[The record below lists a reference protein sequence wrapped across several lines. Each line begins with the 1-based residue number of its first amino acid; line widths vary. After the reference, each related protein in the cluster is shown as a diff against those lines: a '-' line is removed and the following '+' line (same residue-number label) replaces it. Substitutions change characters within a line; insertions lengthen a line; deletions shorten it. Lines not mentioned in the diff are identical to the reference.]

1 MMLKIVGLC
10 TAALAAI
17 IVLKNVRSEYAFFL
31 KLAVLLLIGVPVV
44 GLAAEA
50 ISQLQ
55 ALSAQAGIDS
65 DVLKLLVKALGI
77 CLTAQLAANLCQDSG
92 ESALASA
99 VELLGRSAI
108 LLMALPLAAQL
119 ISWSLTWI
127 DV

>member
-1 MMLKIVGLC
+1 MLKIVGLC

-99 VELLGRSAI
+99 VELLGRGAI

-119 ISWSLTWI
+119 ISWSLT
-127 DV
+127 

>member
-1 MMLKIVGLC
+1 MLKIVGLC
-10 TAALAAI
+10 IAALAVI

-31 KLAVLLLIGVPVV
+31 KLAVLLLISVPVI

-50 ISQLQ
+50 IDQLQ
-55 ALSAQAGIDS
+55 ALSAQAGIDGE
-65 DVLKLLVKALGI
+65 VLKLLIKALGI

-99 VELLGRSAI
+99 VELLGRGAI

>member
-1 MMLKIVGLC
+1 MLKIVGLC

-77 CLTAQLAANLCQDSG
+77 CLTAQLAANLCQDSC

-99 VELLGRSAI
+99 VELLGRGAI

>member
-1 MMLKIVGLC
+1 MLKIVGLC
-10 TAALAAI
+10 TAALAVI

-44 GLAAEA
+44 GIAAEA
-50 ISQLQ
+50 IGQLQ

-77 CLTAQLAANLCQDSG
+77 CLTAQLAANLCRDSG

-99 VELLGRSAI
+99 VELLGRGAI

>member
-1 MMLKIVGLC
+1 MLKIVGLC

-99 VELLGRSAI
+99 AELLGRGAI

>member
-1 MMLKIVGLC
+1 MLMIVGLC

-50 ISQLQ
+50 ISQMQ

-99 VELLGRSAI
+99 VELLGRGAI

>member
-1 MMLKIVGLC
+1 MLKIVGLC

-65 DVLKLLVKALGI
+65 EVLKLLVKALGI

-99 VELLGRSAI
+99 VELLGRGAI

>member
-1 MMLKIVGLC
+1 MLKIVGLC

-99 VELLGRSAI
+99 VELLGRGAI
-108 LLMALPLAAQL
+108 LLMALPLATQL

>member
-1 MMLKIVGLC
+1 MLKIVGLC

-55 ALSAQAGIDS
+55 AFSAQAGIDS

-99 VELLGRSAI
+99 VELLGRGAI

>member
-1 MMLKIVGLC
+1 MLKIVGLC

-77 CLTAQLAANLCQDSG
+77 CLTAQLASNLCQDSG

-99 VELLGRSAI
+99 VELLGRGAI

>member
-1 MMLKIVGLC
+1 MLKIVGLC

-77 CLTAQLAANLCQDSG
+77 CLTVQLAANLCQDSG

-99 VELLGRSAI
+99 VELLGRGAI

>member
-1 MMLKIVGLC
+1 MLKIVGLC
-10 TAALAAI
+10 TAALAVI

-44 GLAAEA
+44 GIVAEA
-50 ISQLQ
+50 IGQLQ
-55 ALSAQAGIDS
+55 ALSTQAGIDG

-77 CLTAQLAANLCQDSG
+77 SLTAQLAANLCQDSG

-99 VELLGRSAI
+99 VELLGRGSI

>member
-1 MMLKIVGLC
+1 MLKIVGLC

-50 ISQLQ
+50 ISQMQ

-99 VELLGRSAI
+99 VELLGRGAI

>member
-1 MMLKIVGLC
+1 MLKIVGLC

-17 IVLKNVRSEYAFFL
+17 IVLKNVRAEYAFFL

-50 ISQLQ
+50 ISQMQ

-99 VELLGRSAI
+99 VELLGRGAI

>member
-1 MMLKIVGLC
+1 MLKIVGLC

-99 VELLGRSAI
+99 VELLGRGAI

>member
-1 MMLKIVGLC
+1 MLKIVGLC

-99 VELLGRSAI
+99 VELLGLGAI

>member
-99 VELLGRSAI
+99 VELLGRGAI

>member
-1 MMLKIVGLC
+1 MLKIVGLC

-50 ISQLQ
+50 ISHLQ
-55 ALSAQAGIDS
+55 ALSAQAGSDS

-77 CLTAQLAANLCQDSG
+77 CLSAQLAANLCQDSG

-99 VELLGRSAI
+99 VELLGRGAI

>member
-1 MMLKIVGLC
+1 MLKIVGLC
-10 TAALAAI
+10 IAALAVI

-55 ALSAQAGIDS
+55 ALGAQAGMDS

-99 VELLGRSAI
+99 VELLGRGAI

>member
-108 LLMALPLAAQL
+108 LLMALPIAAQL

>member
-1 MMLKIVGLC
+1 MLKIVGLC

-99 VELLGRSAI
+99 VELLGRGAI

-119 ISWSLTWI
+119 ISWSLTLI

>member
-1 MMLKIVGLC
+1 MLKIVGLC

-77 CLTAQLAANLCQDSG
+77 CLTAQLAANLCQESG

-99 VELLGRSAI
+99 VELLGRGAI

>member
-1 MMLKIVGLC
+1 MLKIVGLC

-77 CLTAQLAANLCQDSG
+77 CLTAQLAANVRT
-92 ESALASA
+92 A
-99 VELLGRSAI
+99 VSRLWLLLWNFWDAVRSF
-108 LLMALPLAAQL
+108 
-119 ISWSLTWI
+119 
-127 DV
+127 

>member
-1 MMLKIVGLC
+1 MLKIVGLC

-77 CLTAQLAANLCQDSG
+77 CLTAQLAANLYQDSG

-99 VELLGRSAI
+99 VELLGRGAI

>member
-1 MMLKIVGLC
+1 MLKIVGLC

-55 ALSAQAGIDS
+55 ALSAQAGIDN

-77 CLTAQLAANLCQDSG
+77 CLTAQLAANLSQDSG

-99 VELLGRSAI
+99 VELLGRGAI

>member
-1 MMLKIVGLC
+1 MLKIVGLC
-10 TAALAAI
+10 TVALAAI

-99 VELLGRSAI
+99 VELLGRGAI

>member
-1 MMLKIVGLC
+1 MLKIVGLC
-10 TAALAAI
+10 TAALAVI

-44 GLAAEA
+44 GIAAEA
-50 ISQLQ
+50 IGQLQ

-65 DVLKLLVKALGI
+65 DLLKLLVKALGI
-77 CLTAQLAANLCQDSG
+77 CLTAQLAANLCRDSG

-99 VELLGRSAI
+99 VELLGRGAI

>member
-1 MMLKIVGLC
+1 MLKIVGLC

-99 VELLGRSAI
+99 VELLGRGAI

-119 ISWSLTWI
+119 IS
-127 DV
+127 

>member
-1 MMLKIVGLC
+1 MLKIVGLC

-77 CLTAQLAANLCQDSG
+77 CLTTQLAANLCQDSG

-99 VELLGRSAI
+99 VELLGRGAI

>member
-1 MMLKIVGLC
+1 MLKIVGLC

-99 VELLGRSAI
+99 VELLGRGAI

-119 ISWSLTWI
+119 ISWSLTGI